1 MLARFVPAALAAA
14 LLAASPAAIA
24 ANYVVSSL
32 ADSGAGSLREAVGFA
47 NGTPGVP
54 DTITFTVAGTI
65 TLTSGELVV
74 TDTLSIDGPGARSL
88 TIDGNLNDRLF
99 EVQTSTTNLSLAG
112 LTLTRGLTSGN
123 GGAILN
129 NGGDLT
135 LSYVRITD
143 NEATTG
149 TGGAIYD
156 PFQADVAGVSVNILT
171 ISNSEISL
179 NRANKAAGIYH
190 GGYEL
195 RIDNS
200 TIYGNVATD
209 SVGGIHEQFGFATIR
224 NSTISDNAANFVG
237 GILFETNASFY
248 VLNFESTIVAN
259 NTDSSGANDINRLGS
274 GIVNS
279 TNSLFE
285 EDITVAPAVINGTD
299 AGNQIGVDPQLL
311 AFGNN
316 GGPTNSMRPSSTG
329 PAIGVGSNSQAYSYD
344 QRGPGFA
351 RDAGGAVDIG
361 AIQSFV
367 EPHPKP
373 VRHPVPAL
381 GALPL
386 ALLSLLVGLA
396 GLARRRRRG

>member
-1 MLARFVPAALAAA
+1 MLRPLILAASLLAAA
-14 LLAASPAAIA
+14 TAQA

-32 ADSGAGSLREAVGFA
+32 ADSGPGSLREAIGFA

-54 DTITFTVAGTI
+54 DTITFAFPGLI
-65 TLTSGELVV
+65 TLTSGQLVV
-74 TDTLSIDGPGARSL
+74 TDTLSIEGAGPQL
-88 TIDGNLNDRLF
+88 MTINGNLNGRIF
-99 EVQTSTTNLSLAG
+99 EVQGNTTDLALSG
-112 LTLTRGLTSGN
+112 MTLTGGLVTGN
-123 GGAILN
+123 GGAIWN
-129 NGGDLT
+129 STGGNLT
-135 LSYVRITD
+135 LSYMRINGNQASD
-143 NEATTG
+143 

-156 PFQADVAGVSVNILT
+156 GFQPDVGGNSVNFLT
-171 ISNSEISL
+171 ISNSEISV
-179 NRANKAAGIYH
+179 NRANKAAGIFH

-200 TIYGNVATD
+200 TIYNNIAAD

-224 NSTISDNAANFVG
+224 NSTISDNNANFVG

-396 GLARRRRRG
+396 GLARRRRR

>member
-14 LLAASPAAIA
+14 LLAASPAAGA

-32 ADSGAGSLREAVGFA
+32 ADSGTGTLREAVGFA
-47 NGTPGVP
+47 NGTTGVP

-99 EVQTSTTNLSLAG
+99 EVQTSTTNLSLSG
-112 LTLTRGLTSGN
+112 LTLTRGLTNGN

-129 NGGDLT
+129 NGGNLT
-135 LSYVRITD
+135 LSYVRITG
-143 NEATTG
+143 NQAGG

-156 PFQADVAGVSVNILT
+156 PFQADVAGNSVNYLT
-171 ISNSEISL
+171 ISNSEISI

-200 TIYGNVATD
+200 TIYNNIATD

-224 NSTISDNAANFVG
+224 NSTISDNNANFVG

-274 GIVNS
+274 GVVNATS
-279 TNSLFE
+279 SLFE
-285 EDITVAPAVINGTD
+285 EDITLPPAVINGTD
-299 AGNQIGVDPQLL
+299 TGNQIGVDPQLL
-311 AFGNN
+311 AFGDH
-316 GGPTNSMRPSSTG
+316 GGPTDSMRPSPTS
-329 PAIGVGSNSQAYSYD
+329 PAIGAGSNSQSYSFD
-344 QRGPGFA
+344 QRGAGFA
-351 RDAGGAVDIG
+351 RDAGGAVDVG
-361 AIQSFV
+361 AIQSYV
-367 EPHPKP
+367 APRPRP
-373 VRHPVPAL
+373 VHHPVPAL
-381 GALPL
+381 GLLPL
-386 ALLSLLVGLA
+386 AALSLLVGLA
-396 GLARRRRRG
+396 GLARRRRR